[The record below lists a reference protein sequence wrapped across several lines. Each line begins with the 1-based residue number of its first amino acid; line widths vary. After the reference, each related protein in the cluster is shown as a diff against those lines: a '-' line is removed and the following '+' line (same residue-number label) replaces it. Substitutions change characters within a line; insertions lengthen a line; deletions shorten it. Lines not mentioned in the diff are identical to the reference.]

1 MKETRSNLKVRR
13 LSDQAKAALSKLSP
27 AELVSI
33 MEEFPAA
40 DNNNAN
46 NFAMPET
53 KEEMVKK
60 ISQLPEGELKNI
72 LRAHGIIE
80 K

>member
-1 MKETRSNLKVRR
+1 
-13 LSDQAKAALSKLSP
+13 
-27 AELVSI
+27 

-60 ISQLPEGELKNI
+60 ISQLPEGELKKI